1 MEEMKKI
8 LSLIIALVLCMSLC
22 ACGSNQE
29 EAEETKATI
38 VDDNGNTYSLSSSE
52 LKEIENSN
60 EAQFDS
66 IYCGADISFVGTV
79 KKVET
84 YFRRSGSS
92 TVFDSIS
99 FEEGWKVYLLH
110 DYNKDFIVNLSVGD
124 KVKVESQIF
133 GYDVG
138 YIEVMGMNGE
148 GYTNSSLTYTD
159 LTLVN

>member
-1 MEEMKKI
+1 MKK
-8 LSLIIALVLCMSLC
+8 LIALLMVVILGVSLC
-22 ACGSNQE
+22 ACGDNTKNTE
-29 EAEETKATI
+29 ELKASI
-38 VDDNGNTYSLSSSE
+38 IDNDGNACSLTSDE
-52 LKEIENSN
+52 LKEIEDTN

-110 DYNKDFIVNLSVGD
+110 DYNEDFIVNLSVGD

-138 YIEVMGMNGE
+138 YIEVMGMNGD